1 MQDKR
6 QPISEEKA
14 ARIAVGAT
22 VAGVLLVLF
31 LVVVL
36 IIQFVQIGVHNR
48 IEEELDEQIARY
60 EQMISDGE
68 GEYFS
73 GGREEQ
79 ATYLADPSIKIC
91 QIWLFNLRTEETIS
105 VEFIDQ
111 LWLGRIESNGNRNNM
126 LAIRGDSKISRKHCL
141 ICHRGNSLYVQDM
154 NSSNHTYLNGQ
165 RVTEAAT
172 LRNGDVLRIGDT
184 EMKVKYIIAK

>member
-1 MQDKR
+1 MDMV
-6 QPISEEKA
+6 I
-14 ARIAVGAT
+14 IAVAFIVVIALSASVGI
-22 VAGVLLVLF
+22 LLYVIFQNRKQTLQEKRIGK
-31 LVVVL
+31 V
-36 IIQFVQIGVHNR
+36 FVKQGMDVKR
-48 IEEELDEQIARY
+48 
-60 EQMISDGE
+60 QMISDGE

>member
-48 IEEELDEQIARY
+48 MEEELDEQIARY

-68 GEYFS
+68 K
-73 GGREEQ
+73 R
-79 ATYLADPSIKIC
+79 
-91 QIWLFNLRTEETIS
+91 
-105 VEFIDQ
+105 
-111 LWLGRIESNGNRNNM
+111 
-126 LAIRGDSKISRKHCL
+126 
-141 ICHRGNSLYVQDM
+141 
-154 NSSNHTYLNGQ
+154 
-165 RVTEAAT
+165 
-172 LRNGDVLRIGDT
+172 
-184 EMKVKYIIAK
+184 